1 MFLSKIN
8 SIPFPFIKI
17 HMLLDGIFVTL
28 EVLLEKCWNYGY

>member
-8 SIPFPFIKI
+8 SIPFPFVKI

-28 EVLLEKCWNYGY
+28 KGVIQKAFLA